1 MPRKNYTP
9 AERAL
14 HLIGALAGKSR
25 QEINDAIIMGDAL
38 KMVPRHRQKELP
50 QSSLDMLRR
59 QYREALKVSPDDP
72 DLAFWGEVW
81 DHCLHP
87 KKVGDL
93 WSGGDHE
100 VR

>member
-14 HLIGALAGKSR
+14 HMIGTLAGKSR
-25 QEINDAIIMGDAL
+25 QEINDAIAKGDAL
-38 KMVPRHRQKELP
+38 KMVPDDRRKEIP
-50 QSSLDMLRR
+50 QGSLDMLKR
-59 QYREALKVSPDDP
+59 QYREALTVNPDGGRYPGRHRP

-81 DHCLHP
+81 EHCVAP

-93 WSGGDHE
+93 
-100 VR
+100 